1 MEEKDNLELE
11 RQRIELERQKL
22 ELERQ
27 KLEFEKTVDS
37 KAPNT
42 KELFGKSPNIAA
54 VVLALI
60 SLISIFLPWISV
72 SYSGSFNLVSEG
84 FVRAFGPFGY
94 LIILISLGMITMSF
108 FRFKYAFLLGT
119 LNLII
124 ALLPVLEILD
134 AVKGLSRFF
143 EGGLGLILFFISG
156 VLYILVSLIDL
167 RAVSIGTSEKS
178 DIVSDLKKIVQLYQS
193 ELLLALA
200 CIFVLVPAFDD
211 FIAITNFSDFFWTIL
226 WFGLL
231 PLVVFYRLKMKKT
244 YRLFFAYP
252 IFIALVFLYVFIGNL
267 FNGFTYSTF
276 GNNLRESLAT
286 NFSWFSVVFYVL
298 IFLAIGIEYMTIK
311 EKSING
317 GLTKFYNLFSKPILF
332 YPLIFAPL
340 MISMVYYSFARTN
353 LTEADYK
360 AFNERNSS
368 LAGDWFL
375 LNSDSTEILVLRM
388 EQTSSTQEEQY
399 SSNVRANMSYS
410 ILSKDGGSLSYG
422 SIDTIINYGE
432 TIKVPLKFNGLEIIS
447 QQGESLNVS
456 IEFSD
461 GSNIK
466 SKAYKTY
473 DKFTKILEKNETTTL
488 LKNMIGAY
496 SGSFGDNEI
505 MLKIEKIDPKT
516 LAVTGKNTVAGNS
529 RPLTGTI
536 EILDNVCYFVLNEP
550 GDQQF
555 DGVFEFKIN
564 KNSNTSLNGSWRS
577 NDGALE
583 RDYYLYK
590 Q

>member
-37 KAPNT
+37 KALNT
-42 KELFGKSPNIAA
+42 NELFGKSPNIAA

-60 SLISIFLPWISV
+60 SLVSVFLPWIS
-72 SYSGSFNLVSEG
+72 SPGGSINMLNEE
-84 FVRAFGPFGY
+84 FVRGVGPFGY
-94 LIILISLGMITMSF
+94 FCILISLGMTVMSF
-108 FRFKYAFLLGT
+108 FRFKFAFLLGI
-119 LNLII
+119 LNILI
-124 ALLPVLEILD
+124 ALIPVLKVLD
-134 AVKGLSRFF
+134 AVNGLSQFF

-167 RAVSIGTSEKS
+167 RAVSIGSSEKS
-178 DIVSDLKKIVQLYQS
+178 DVVGDLKKIVQLYQS

-211 FIAITNFSDFFWTIL
+211 FIAINEFSDFFWTIL

-231 PLVVFYRLKMKKT
+231 PLIVFYRLKMKKT
-244 YRLFFAYP
+244 YMLFFAYP
-252 IFIALVFLYVFIGNL
+252 IFIALNFLYVFIGNL

-317 GLTKFYNLFSKPILF
+317 RLTKFYNLISKPIVF

-340 MISMVYYSFARTN
+340 MISMAYYSFARTN

-360 AFNERNSS
+360 VFNERNSS

-375 LNSDSTEILVLRM
+375 LNSDSTEILILRM

-399 SSNVRANMSYS
+399 SSNVRANMSYT
-410 ILSKDGGSLSYG
+410 ILNKDGGSLSYG
-422 SIDTIINYGE
+422 SIDTIVNYGE
-432 TIKVPLKFNGLEIIS
+432 TIKLPINFNSSLKIKS
-447 QQGESLNVS
+447 QQDETLNISVVL
-456 IEFSD
+456 SD
-461 GSNIK
+461 GSELTA
-466 SKAYKTY
+466 KAYRTN
-473 DKFTKILEKNETTTL
+473 DRFATIIEKNITKTL
-488 LKNMIGAY
+488 LKEMIGTY

-505 MLKIEKIDPKT
+505 MLKMETINPKS
-516 LAVTGKNTVAGNS
+516 LIVIGNNTVAGNS
-529 RPLTGTI
+529 RPLKGTV

-550 GDQQF
+550 GNQQF

-564 KNSNTSLNGSWRS
+564 KNSNTYLSGSWRS
-577 NDGALE
+577 NDGVLE
-583 RDYYLYK
+583 RDYFLNK

>member
-1 MEEKDNLELE
+1 MEEKENLELE
-11 RQRIELERQKL
+11 RQRIEIERQKL

-37 KAPNT
+37 KAINT
-42 KELFGKSPNIAA
+42 NELFGKSPNVAA
-54 VVLALI
+54 VALAFI
-60 SLISIFLPWISV
+60 SLVSVFLPWIS
-72 SYSGSFNLVSEG
+72 SRGGSLNMLNEE
-84 FVRAFGPFGY
+84 FVRGVGPFGY
-94 LIILISLGMITMSF
+94 FCILISLGMTIMSF
-108 FRFKYAFLLGT
+108 FRFKYAFLLGI
-119 LNLII
+119 LNLLM
-124 ALLPVLEILD
+124 ALIPVLKVLD
-134 AVKGLSRFF
+134 AVKGLSQFF

-156 VLYILVSLIDL
+156 VIYILVSLVDL
-167 RAVSIGTSEKS
+167 RAVSIGASEKN
-178 DIVSDLKKIVQLYQS
+178 DVVGDLKKIVHLYQS

-200 CIFVLVPAFDD
+200 CLFVLVQAFDD
-211 FIAITNFSDFFWTIL
+211 FIAITNFSEFFWTIL

-244 YRLFFAYP
+244 YSLFFAYP
-252 IFIALVFLYVFIGNL
+252 IFIALNFLYVFIGNL

-298 IFLAIGIEYMTIK
+298 IFLTIGIEYMTIK

-340 MISMVYYSFARTN
+340 IISMVYYSFARTN
-353 LTEADYK
+353 LTEDDYK
-360 AFNERNSS
+360 VFNERNSI

-375 LNSDSTEILVLRM
+375 LNSDSTEILVLRIK
-388 EQTSSTQEEQY
+388 QTSSTQEKQY

-422 SIDTIINYGE
+422 SIDTIINYSE
-432 TIKVPLKFNGLEIIS
+432 TIKVPLKFKGLEILS

-456 IEFSD
+456 IAFSD

-473 DKFTKILEKNETTTL
+473 DKFTKIIEKNET
-488 LKNMIGAY
+488 KNLFKEMIGTY
-496 SGSFGDNEI
+496 SGSFGENEI
-505 MLKIEKIDPKT
+505 MLKIDKIDPKSFT
-516 LAVTGKNTVAGNS
+516 VSGKNTVSGNS
-529 RPLTGTI
+529 RPLKGTV
-536 EILDNVCYFVLNEP
+536 EILENVCYFVLKEP

-555 DGVFEFKIN
+555 DGVFEFKISKKYLYEIQGVWRAN
-564 KNSNTSLNGSWRS
+564 NGQ
-577 NDGALE
+577 LE
-583 RDYYLYK
+583 RAYFLYK